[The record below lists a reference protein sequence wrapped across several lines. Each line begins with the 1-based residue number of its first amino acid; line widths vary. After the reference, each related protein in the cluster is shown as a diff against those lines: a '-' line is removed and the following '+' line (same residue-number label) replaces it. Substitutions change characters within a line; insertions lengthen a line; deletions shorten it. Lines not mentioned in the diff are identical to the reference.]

1 MNANTNMRAQG
12 LRVLVTA
19 GASGIGYA
27 IAKTFSNA
35 GARVHLCDID
45 EAALAK
51 TKAAM
56 EVGPDKIRVNC
67 LQPGLVEGDR
77 LDQVVAATANALGV
91 TPAAYREHR
100 LGRVSLRTTVSAQ
113 DVANVALFLATDAGK
128 HISGQAIPICGNVE
142 TLA

>member
-1 MNANTNMRAQG
+1 MNANTNMPAQG

-35 GARVHLCDID
+35 G
-45 EAALAK
+45 
-51 TKAAM
+51 
-56 EVGPDKIRVNC
+56 
-67 LQPGLVEGDR
+67 
-77 LDQVVAATANALGV
+77 
-91 TPAAYREHR
+91 
-100 LGRVSLRTTVSAQ
+100 
-113 DVANVALFLATDAGK
+113 K